1 LRLHVCW
8 GDGALPLIHAIPMR
22 DILGIVLDAH
32 SAAIA
37 FEATNPR
44 HEHE

>member
-1 LRLHVCW
+1 MRPHVCW
-8 GDGALPLIHAIPMR
+8 GNAALPHIYDIPMR

-37 FEATNPR
+37 FEAHQPTT
-44 HEHE
+44 